1 MAADFLCLLGP
12 TWEDCALVVLFDVFK
27 KAQHKIGNP
36 YSFMRS
42 LVTDN
47 LKVMLA
53 GNDLTGGVAAGDS
66 TTESGGGILEP
77 ESNGTIEP

>member
-1 MAADFLCLLGP
+1 MKAY
-12 TWEDCALVVLFDVFK
+12 

-42 LVTDN
+42 LVTDD

-53 GNDLTGGVAAGDS
+53 GNDLTGGVKPGGS
-66 TTESGGGILEP
+66 TTEGGDGSLDP
-77 ESNGTIEP
+77 GSNGTIEA

>member
-12 TWEDCALVVLFDVFK
+12 TWEDCAFVVLFNVFK

-42 LVTDN
+42 LVTDD

-53 GNDLTGGVAAGDS
+53 GNDFTGGVVAGGGS
-66 TTESGGGILEP
+66 TTGGGQKPGGGVLEP
-77 ESNGTIEP
+77 